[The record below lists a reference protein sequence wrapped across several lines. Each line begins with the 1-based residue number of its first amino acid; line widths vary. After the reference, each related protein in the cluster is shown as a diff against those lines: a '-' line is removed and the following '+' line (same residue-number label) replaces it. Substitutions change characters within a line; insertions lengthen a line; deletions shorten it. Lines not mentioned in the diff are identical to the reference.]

1 MGLVPGGRE
10 DLPLCRGVQTE
21 SEAHMT
27 LYPMDSKGFSPS
39 INRIRL
45 RKWLFTYVYTSKSSR
60 NFTILEGRQS
70 YVSPT
75 DSNSLRDVIRAA
87 MLGRV

>member
-27 LYPMDSKGFSPS
+27 LYPMDSKGFPPRLIGSGCENGYS
-39 INRIRL
+39 LTCIRL
-45 RKWLFTYVYTSKSSR
+45 
-60 NFTILEGRQS
+60 
-70 YVSPT
+70 
-75 DSNSLRDVIRAA
+75 SLRATLPFWKDDKV
-87 MLGRV
+87 MFLQQTVTP